1 MFNRFVKS
9 IVFLLCLLSTVTQ
22 AGDTPLYQEYQA
34 FEDPQG
40 NIYLQLPKQF
50 VLIHADI
57 SIPLSV
63 YPNNALVRL
72 YEENGVWKVEIL
84 TEAQFNA
91 LTLTPSDYNIE
102 YHDFSGDGDL
112 EVVLRSQNIQND
124 SFILYGLENGS
135 ISFSVHGA
143 NRDGVDL
150 SKGSGAQFIDV
161 NGDGYKDIQYPN
173 YTLLG
178 DIHKK
183 FFNASRYKTS
193 QAEIIGATG
202 GSFRVAEDGSASYQI
217 PLKLPQGIAG
227 VAPQMAFSYSS
238 NGGNSNLGRG
248 WSLSGL
254 TSISRCPK
262 NYAQD
267 GYIAG
272 VNLSIDDEYCYNG
285 QRLIK
290 VSGTHGQTNAVYHTE
305 FADFSVI
312 TITSSNTQGATGFE
326 VETKSGETHYFGTN
340 TVNANAAAYVGSISS
355 PSAYLIAAIQDIK
368 ANQISYNYSHANAL
382 DVSDTEVDEVNLDT
396 ITWGATAAPNELKVN
411 YIPNPRPHYGY
422 RYGRQF
428 AQTKYINN
436 VELTQSGTLIR
447 RYNITWDNG
456 IVDEDVTPTQ
466 ENISRVTDIQE
477 CLVEDTTEQCLTAS
491 SFNWSSTQTG
501 TREKQV
507 CEAWFDEDIDNTSYY
522 GKPKGHQI
530 CKKWKTITQTANFEP
545 FGDVKSISF
554 DSDFRNSV
562 TNLAADA
569 NGDGL
574 SDIYYVDDG
583 KWAIAIMS
591 ATGEGDNRII
601 YKTSDSHRST
611 FSKGSSDYARVVD
624 IDGDGRMEVI
634 YPHDKKWYK
643 LALSADNKLTNTYI
657 NSYRDDDHKNTLLLD
672 VDGNGFI
679 DMVTKK
685 ETGLLVYYN
694 FGGYISPFYK
704 ELITNSMVT
713 NNLGGNASKVHL
725 QTPALKNAAYFDING
740 DGISDFL
747 TQGNVSQ
754 HFCERSLNPDP
765 DSISFDDVEILYHSY
780 DKPEVQAYCDG
791 LDGPYNLPERIRVR
805 TRTTTMPVALMGD
818 VNSTG
823 TANYTTAYPLS
834 FLVSVNLEE
843 DIRIAD
849 FNGDGLSDI
858 LYRFNNGWRIAISK
872 GDGTFKRSFISTS
885 ILNAS
890 NKDLYGYHRF
900 ADVNGDGLT
909 DLLAYKGSHF
919 AVYLAQTNKNN
930 TPVFTQRLTIAVDVD
945 DKKQMHFADF
955 DGDSQLDI
963 LFEQGSQMKYKLAK
977 IPQQRKNV
985 IDVVTSGFGQT
996 TEIHYGLL
1004 QEDNNRIQTGST
1016 YLDSLINIRRD
1027 AASKYYAT
1035 YFKSD
1040 FVQPNLGLWVV
1051 SNVTNIGYD
1060 SYGIYQDELSR
1071 NKPVSISYQYSGML
1085 MHKLGRGSLGFEL
1098 LATTDNTTGIKTTT
1112 KYSQAF
1118 PYVGMPISTTQSYD
1132 GKVLSESTNTFAP
1145 TWSPKFGLFPYIDIA
1160 TDKKWRLLTNN
1171 TVAFSSHS
1179 QLDSNY
1185 DIFGNLTGSTSKQF
1199 ANAGGTVELARIATT
1214 NTYNGLGGGAEKG
1227 RLDTSSV
1234 THTRG
1239 SESKTRSSS
1248 FGYQA
1253 NGMLAWSKIDGLKQ
1267 KTTYKYNAF
1276 GSKEK
1281 VCVIDENTSESRC
1294 STTLWSSDGRFVTGV
1309 ENAIAQSE
1317 RYLYNGQSG
1326 SVNGRIWSKTTTG
1339 PNQIATTQYFDI
1351 QGQLVKEQRAD
1362 GTTSLITRAYS
1373 SSTHL
1378 GNCIANTEK
1387 LCFSQTTTSSGKP
1400 SSTVWYDAY
1409 GRKVKAQT
1417 QSFSGNQW
1425 SSQYYTFDA
1434 LARGKTTSEAY
1445 FESSLNGLAPT
1456 TTLDKTTFYY
1466 DVLGRVT
1473 YEKLPDGAINKRTYN
1488 ALKNSYTDGENNTRT
1503 ETLNALGQLTKV
1515 TTPVHTTI
1523 TQETGGDETMLQAKD
1538 AFKGTTSALY
1548 VPTEP
1553 TPPPTSPTTTT
1564 LVRTIT
1570 DYKYDVFGKLT
1581 KVSNYASNNT
1591 SQKVTIHTQYDNEGR
1606 KKSMYDPD
1614 KGHWQYT
1621 YNAFG
1626 ELTAQTSANNLT
1638 SRNYYDVLG
1647 RKTKSTEQALGSY
1660 NATVSCFHYGTS
1672 ATDKNVG
1679 KLIKQQQFTSS
1690 NSALSGF
1697 NCASKINTTATWQ
1710 QSVNFDPLGRLS
1722 GTTTT
1727 FEGKSF
1733 LQSQTYDAYSRVSTQ
1748 TLPKGL
1754 VVNTQYQYG
1763 YLKRIKQGNLTL
1775 REITEMDAAGRIKK
1789 ETIGKGIRKTNG
1801 YDEIGR
1807 VSNISLTKSGG
1818 QVLHNLSYDYDYVG
1832 NLTERNQNYAGS
1844 INFSENFEYDSINRV
1859 KERNIDYSNIDV
1871 SQLDEAFAYQQ
1882 NYEYDFIGNITRKY
1896 SSALNTAVTLPG
1908 RLPPPDMPTG
1918 ERAEVNHANNY
1929 TYNYQWQTHSDS
1941 TGAYPL
1947 KRRGLHNIQKGSNTS
1962 YRNYSYD
1969 ANGNVTSDGSRDY
1982 DYTPFDKPWQITS
1995 GVQSSK
2001 FKYAN
2006 RSRYLREDEIQEKNP
2021 SGSNYSG
2028 LTQYKT
2034 HYVGAYERIER
2045 TGGAGSKIEHKYQIA
2060 GAVLTRKE
2068 GETTFSTLFAHTDYQ
2083 GSAITITDEN
2093 GQMAEQF
2100 IYDPWGKKTKVIINN
2115 NVGSLVANLTRGSA
2129 TTRGYTG
2136 HEGIDHFDLIHMNGR
2151 VYDAEIG
2158 RFLQADP
2165 FIQYPNNSQSYNRYS
2180 YVLNNP
2186 MSYTDPSGYFSFNPL
2201 KRAKKLLRSIAK
2213 IPILN
2218 TIAQGAACFYGGPWG
2233 CAAYA
2238 SASTYAV
2245 TGDLG
2250 ASLKAGAI
2258 AYVSAKAFQQIG
2270 DYYGG
2275 ASTNNINSW
2284 NAASGAEANALM
2296 DSFHTF
2302 GGLELTSGQIA
2313 GQITAHAV
2321 TGGVIAKVSGG
2332 NFGHGFFAAG
2342 FTKGVGTPA
2351 ISGLGSDVMSG
2362 TAVTMV
2368 IGGTASVIS
2377 GGKFAN
2383 GASTAAFQTLFNHY
2397 SQHEKNDANLKK
2409 SIHDGHVTLEEANM
2423 HYRGG
2428 QGQEIFAD
2436 LSRIDLSGISVSDFG
2451 GSNQNTF
2458 NLLDP
2463 KYFSSFNDGL
2473 VYGSITLT
2481 LHSGGVV
2488 TANYDVYDFD
2498 IHGSYFSRLV
2508 RNPLTTLGNIHAG
2521 LGTPFKINFYGKGKV
2536 GP

>member
-135 ISFSVHGA
+135 ISFSVHGV

-272 VNLSIDDEYCYNG
+272 VNLSIVDEYCYNG

-456 IVDEDVTPTQ
+456 IVDEDVTPTE

-477 CLVEDTTEQCLTAS
+477 CLVENTTEQCLTAS

-530 CKKWKTITQTANFEP
+530 CKKWKTIIQTANFEP
-545 FGDVKSISF
+545 FGDVKNISF
-554 DSDFRNSV
+554 DSDFRNSE
-562 TNLAADA
+562 TNLTADA

-704 ELITNSMVT
+704 KLITNSMVT

-725 QTPALKNAAYFDING
+725 QTPALKNAAFLDLNG
-740 DGISDFL
+740 DGISDL
-747 TQGNVSQ
+747 ISKGSVSKYYCEKLIGTAPTPKISNVG
-754 HFCERSLNPDP
+754 HW
-765 DSISFDDVEILYHSY
+765 EIVYHSY
-780 DKPEVQAYCDG
+780 VRSETKAYCDP
-791 LDGPYNLPERIRVR
+791 LIAKNEQTYRNRSTSLTI
-805 TRTTTMPVALMGD
+805 PVALMGT
-818 VNSTG
+818 VNSSG
-823 TANYTTAYPLS
+823 TPNYESAYPLN
-834 FLVSVNLEE
+834 FLAFVDVEE

-849 FNGDGLSDI
+849 FNGDGLSDV
-858 LYRFNNGWRIAISK
+858 LYRVNSKWHVGISK
-872 GDGTFKRSFISTS
+872 GDGKFITNA
-885 ILNAS
+885 IPTNVLNAS
-890 NKDLYGYHRF
+890 DADIYGYHRF
-900 ADVNGDGLT
+900 ADINGDGLT
-909 DLLAYKGSHF
+909 DLLAYKGSYF
-919 AVYLAQTNKNN
+919 AVYLAQANKNN
-930 TPVFTQRLTIAVDVD
+930 IPIFTQRLTISVDVD

-1085 MHKLGRGSLGFEL
+1085 MHRFGRGSLGFEQ
-1098 LATTDNTTGIKTTT
+1098 LATIDNTTGIKTTT

-1199 ANAGGTVELARIATT
+1199 ANAGGTVELARVTT
-1214 NTYNGLGGGAEKG
+1214 SNTYNGLGGGAEKG

-1317 RYLYNGQSG
+1317 RYLYNGQAG

-1373 SSTHL
+1373 SSTNL
-1378 GNCIANTEK
+1378 GNCIVNTQK
-1387 LCFSQTTTSSGKP
+1387 LCFSETTTSSGKP

-1445 FESSLNGLAPT
+1445 FESRLNGLAPT
-1456 TTLDKTTFYY
+1456 TALDKTTFYY

-1473 YEKLPDGAINKRTYN
+1473 EEKLPDGAINKRRYN
-1488 ALKNSYTDGENNTRT
+1488 ALENKYTDGEQNTRT

-1538 AFKGTTSALY
+1538 AFKGMFSALY

-1553 TPPPTSPTTTT
+1553 TPPTTPPTTITT
-1564 LVRTIT
+1564 FVRSIT
-1570 DYKYDVFGKLT
+1570 DYQYDVFGKLT

-1606 KKSMYDPD
+1606 KNSMYDPD
-1614 KGHWQYT
+1614 KGYWQYA

-1647 RKTKSTEQALGSY
+1647 RKTKSTEQALGGY

-1672 ATDKNVG
+1672 TADKNVG

-1710 QSVNFDPLGRLS
+1710 QSVNFDQLGRLS

-1818 QVLHNLSYDYDYVG
+1818 QILHNLSYDYDYVG

-1859 KERNIDYSNIDV
+1859 KERSIDYSNIDV

-1896 SSALNTAVTLPG
+1896 SSELVRFGEIIDPRPPVFTPG
-1908 RLPPPDMPTG
+1908 SHWPISGG
-1918 ERAEVNHANNY
+1918 EREEVNHANNY

-2006 RSRYLREDEIQEKNP
+2006 RSRYLREDKIQEKNP
-2021 SGSNYSG
+2021 SGINYSG

-2115 NVGSLVANLTRGSA
+2115 NVGSLVGNLTRGSA

-2165 FIQYPNNSQSYNRYS
+2165 NIQAPTNSQNYNRYS

-2186 MSYTDPSGYFSFNPL
+2186 MSYTDPSGYFF
-2201 KRAKKLLRSIAK
+2201 KKIFKAIAK
-2213 IPILN
+2213 VKWLSAVISVAMTIFIPGCQ
-2218 TIAQGAACFYGGPWG
+2218 TGM
-2233 CAAYA
+2233 CAAA
-2238 SASTYAV
+2238 FNSAMTYSL
-2245 TGDLG
+2245 TG
-2250 ASLKAGAI
+2250 SLKNAAIGFAVAMIMPGGDSWGAI
-2258 AYVSAKAFQQIG
+2258 AGSAVIG
-2270 DYYGG
+2270 GI
-2275 ASTNNINSW
+2275 SSK
-2284 NAASGAEANALM
+2284 L
-2296 DSFHTF
+2296 
-2302 GGLELTSGQIA
+2302 Q
-2313 GQITAHAV
+2313 
-2321 TGGVIAKVSGG
+2321 GG
-2332 NFGHGFFAAG
+2332 NFGHGFFSAG
-2342 FTKGVGTPA
+2342 IGAKMG
-2351 ISGLGSDVMSG
+2351 
-2362 TAVTMV
+2362 
-2368 IGGTASVIS
+2368 GGTGKGWAKVLSAAVVGGTLSKIT

-2383 GASTAAFQTLFNHY
+2383 GAFSAAFIAAMKT
-2397 SQHEKNDANLKK
+2397 
-2409 SIHDGHVTLEEANM
+2409 
-2423 HYRGG
+2423 
-2428 QGQEIFAD
+2428 
-2436 LSRIDLSGISVSDFG
+2436 DFG
-2451 GSNQNTF
+2451 GSKNEQSSDVPIPAKTSKKLQADINKKIEALNTDIEKINKNGGFATEEAAAEWYHKNIHPLGMKHDTEFGAKIFKNSIWNGKASVDKIFMGSVVTQHFSNQVDLSDST
-2458 NLLDP
+2458 
-2463 KYFSSFNDGL
+2463 
-2473 VYGSITLT
+2473 YGSLNAVAKWHSHGNDNVGHTIGADTDWADASPSRSAYVSRGPTYSGQGVSLDVW
-2481 LHSGGVV
+2481 HSGSGTAIQICEV
-2488 TANYDVYDFD
+2488 TC
-2498 IHGSYFSRLV
+2498 
-2508 RNPLTTLGNIHAG
+2508 
-2521 LGTPFKINFYGKGKV
+2521 NF
-2536 GP
+2536 